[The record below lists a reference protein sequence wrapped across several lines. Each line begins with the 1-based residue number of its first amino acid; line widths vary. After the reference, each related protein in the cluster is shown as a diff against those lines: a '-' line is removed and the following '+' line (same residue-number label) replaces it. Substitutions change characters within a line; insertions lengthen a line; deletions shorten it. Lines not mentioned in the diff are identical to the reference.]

1 MTEYYI
7 IDNNGNQVGPISE
20 VLFNNYGVTASTLVW
35 CEGMPEWKHASHAAR
50 YAAPVP
56 GAAAKRQRMDTTA
69 PDKQLAAATTVGP
82 TAAAMG
88 TAAIRATMPPD
99 LPCMGNRGH
108 TVVLHTFRCRGC
120 PPGKDLDYRCRSV
133 EPGNIRLIFRP
144 DFFCRD
150 LLSLTIFAG
159 R

>member
-1 MTEYYI
+1 MALIAKKDLLLYI
-7 IDNNGNQVGPISE
+7 QSIETPDDRILYNRQQRQPGWPDIR
-20 VLFNNYGVTASTLVW
+20 STLQQLRRDRVDPRLVRRYARV
-35 CEGMPEWKHASHAAR
+35 ETRLRSTRASSPVRPVNPSHAAR

-108 TVVLHTFRCRGC
+108 TAVLHTFRCRGYH
-120 PPGKDLDYRCRSV
+120 L
-133 EPGNIRLIFRP
+133 RL
-144 DFFCRD
+144 
-150 LLSLTIFAG
+150 
-159 R
+159 